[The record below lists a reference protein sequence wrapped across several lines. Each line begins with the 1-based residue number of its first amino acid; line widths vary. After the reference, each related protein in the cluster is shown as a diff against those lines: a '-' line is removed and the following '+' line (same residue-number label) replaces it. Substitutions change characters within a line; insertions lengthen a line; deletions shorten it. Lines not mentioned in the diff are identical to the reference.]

1 MATQAKTLLR
11 LDASVRT
18 DGSVTRGLTE
28 KFVHDL
34 TSKGDSLNVTTRDL
48 ANGLPLIDEAWTAA
62 NFTAPED
69 RTDDQK
75 EALALSDSLIE
86 ELKAADILVIG
97 LPVYNFGVPAALK
110 AWVDLISRARVT
122 FRYTEDG
129 PEGLLKGKK
138 AYVLTASGGTPVGSG
153 YDFATTYLR
162 HILGFVG
169 IDDVTIIAADQMAM
183 NADAALEAA
192 HNRIEDEVAALQG
205 LRTAA

>member
-1 MATQAKTLLR
+1 MTTQVKTLLR
-11 LDASVRT
+11 LDTSVRKA
-18 DGSVTRGLTE
+18 DSVTRGLTE
-28 KFVHDL
+28 KFIDGL
-34 TSKGDSLNVTTRDL
+34 MAGGDSLNIVTRDL
-48 ANGLPLIDEAWTAA
+48 AGGLPLIDEAWTAA

-75 EALALSDSLIE
+75 KTLALSDSLID

-97 LPVYNFGVPAALK
+97 LPIYNFGTPAAFK
-110 AWVDLISRARVT
+110 TWVDLIARARVT
-122 FRYTEDG
+122 FRYTENG

-153 YDFATTYLR
+153 YDFATTYVR

-169 IDDVTIIAADQMAM
+169 IDDVTVIAADQMAM

-192 HNRIEDEVAALQG
+192 HNRIEDEVVTLNT
-205 LRTAA
+205 LSTAA